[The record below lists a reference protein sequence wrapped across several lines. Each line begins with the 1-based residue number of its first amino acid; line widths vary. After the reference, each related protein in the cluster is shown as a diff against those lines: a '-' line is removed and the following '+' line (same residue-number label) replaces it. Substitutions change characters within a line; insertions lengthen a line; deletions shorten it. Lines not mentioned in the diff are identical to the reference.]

1 AALAIVGAFNVIGS
15 YASGRLAD
23 AFPKRYVLS
32 AIYGLRFVAILLFVL
47 VPISAFSV
55 LAFSSAMG
63 LLWLSTVAPTS
74 GVIAEKF
81 GMQWVSTLFGF
92 TFLVHQIGAFFGAWL
107 GGVIVDH
114 TGSYNLMW
122 IVSLGVA
129 AFGFLI
135 QFPIDERPLARAA
148 AATAG
153 ASSA

>member
-1 AALAIVGAFNVIGS
+1 M
-15 YASGRLAD
+15 
-23 AFPKRYVLS
+23 LS